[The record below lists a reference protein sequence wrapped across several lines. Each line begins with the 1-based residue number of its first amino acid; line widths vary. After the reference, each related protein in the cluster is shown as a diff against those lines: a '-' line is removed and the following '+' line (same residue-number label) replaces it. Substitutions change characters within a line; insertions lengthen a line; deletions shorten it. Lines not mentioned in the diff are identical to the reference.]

1 MILSGGQRR
10 HFLSKTLN
18 YLFSHDLTLRTD
30 AVGFVP
36 GGFQMK
42 LRGEKNLLD
51 PSTQDTEA
59 NPSRAFHAL
68 GDELVLGNDAVF
80 GTVVWFDERMFI
92 AEQNSVGTV
101 DTKLTVRTPDGALIW
116 SHYKGRV
123 RFGRLGYR
131 RLLGDHGAT
140 SFEAKVF
147 VAPRFET
154 DTGKY
159 RWLTERQ
166 CVAYGRLKVEGGAIT
181 SAAYDV
187 YSTS

>member
-10 HFLSKTLN
+10 YFLPKPLS
-18 YLFSHDLTLRTD
+18 YLFSHDLKLHTD

-42 LRGEKNLLD
+42 LRGEKNLID
-51 PSTQDTEA
+51 PGSQDIEG
-59 NPSRAFHAL
+59 NPSKAFHAL
-68 GDELVLGNDAVF
+68 GDEVVLGNDAVF

-101 DTKLTVRTPDGALIW
+101 DTRLTVRTSDGALIW

-131 RLLGDHGAT
+131 RLLGDNGAT

-154 DTGKY
+154 DTTKY
-159 RWLTERQ
+159 KWLTERQ
-166 CVAYGRLKVEGGAIT
+166 CVAYGRLKVEDGAIA